1 MSLSPMA
8 DLVCAAAP
16 ISCPVSPAPRVMVLR
31 NQGQWPPSHCSGVT
45 LTLQRCSTEVM
56 TGDCSSLQSAHI
68 CSELLRRKIETF
80 NFLDIHLSRA
90 LCHCHDSTIRE
101 DDSCNIFIVTIVATS
116 PVSSVQA
123 AHRGPGRVSSGS
135 QEMVSTGGW
144 RPL

>member
-1 MSLSPMA
+1 MSLSPIS

-31 NQGQWPPSHCSGVT
+31 NQGQWPPSHCSGAT

-123 AHRGPGRVSSGS
+123 AHRGPGRVSSRS